1 MFKNNVL
8 KKNVKKKTNRFA
20 ICKSVKKTLKNN
32 NFGGATKQKTMDLD
46 RCGAARR
53 RQKICGIFL
62 GPYAFSPSFSR
73 HLERS
78 GGC

>member
-1 MFKNNVL
+1 MFENNVL
-8 KKNVKKKTNRFA
+8 KKNVKKKQIAKRFV
-20 ICKSVKKTLKNN
+20 KVLKKTLKNN

-62 GPYAFSPSFSR
+62 GPYAFPPSFSR

>member
-8 KKNVKKKTNRFA
+8 KKNVKKKQ
-20 ICKSVKKTLKNN
+20 IEKTLKNN
-32 NFGGATKQKTMDLD
+32 DFWGATKQKTMDLD

-62 GPYAFSPSFSR
+62 GPYAFPPSFSR